1 MVAHD
6 SVRSA
11 AQRGGS
17 SYEAGP
23 SHPAPGLKGLPGG
36 ADERGMETL
45 RPAPVRLSIGRGAFG
60 PVLLLGALFA
70 WVGARSG
77 LPVATAA
84 VLGAVG
90 GTASLLIH
98 ELGHVRAARKP
109 AGVRPVSVSLTWLGA
124 VTRLEGE
131 YASGGEQAR
140 VAIAGPTA
148 SFAVAVVLTLS
159 LYLLP
164 ISLGLKAL
172 VVLLAFF
179 NVTIGVLNLIPA
191 SPLDGYKLVLGLL
204 WSWLGSEAAARRRV
218 RRLALIVTAV
228 ELPGVAVLTV
238 EKPLLGA
245 AVIALAAAHFG
256 QKLLAAR
263 YKI

>member
-1 MVAHD
+1 VD
-6 SVRSA
+6 GA
-11 AQRGGS
+11 APQRGGNHD
-17 SYEAGP
+17 EEGTPLGVRALEGV
-23 SHPAPGLKGLPGG
+23 PAA
-36 ADERGMETL
+36 ADERRMQTL
-45 RPAPVRLSIGRGAFG
+45 RNPAAVRVSIGWGALG

-70 WVGARSG
+70 WVGARAG

-90 GTASLLIH
+90 GTASLLVH

-124 VTRLEGE
+124 ATRLEGE

-148 SFAVAVVLTLS
+148 SFAVAALLTLS

-164 ISLGLKAL
+164 LSLGLKAL
-172 VVLLAFF
+172 VLLLAFF
-179 NVTIGVLNLIPA
+179 NVAVAVLNLVPA
-191 SPLDGYKLVLGLL
+191 SPLDGYKLVVGLL
-204 WSWLGSEAAARRRV
+204 WSRLGSEAAARRLL
-218 RRLALIVTAV
+218 RRLALAVTAV
-228 ELPGVAVLTV
+228 EVPGAAVLTV

-245 AVIALAAAHFG
+245 TVIALAAGHFG
-256 QKLLAAR
+256 QKRLAVR
-263 YKI
+263 CRS

>member
-1 MVAHD
+1 MPALLHELPQAMV
-6 SVRSA
+6 
-11 AQRGGS
+11 RG
-17 SYEAGP
+17 ETGP
-23 SHPAPGLKGLPGG
+23 ELVGAVKRVSGA
-36 ADERGMETL
+36 ADERGMERL
-45 RPAPVRLSIGRGAFG
+45 ANPAPVRLSIGRGAIG

-90 GTASLLIH
+90 GTASLLVH

-124 VTRLEGE
+124 ATRLEGE

-148 SFAVAVVLTLS
+148 SFAVAVLLTLL

-172 VVLLAFF
+172 VLLLAVF
-179 NVTIGVLNLIPA
+179 NVAIGLLNLIPA
-191 SPLDGYKLVLGLL
+191 SPLDGYKLIVGLL
-204 WSWLGSEAAARRRV
+204 WSRLGSEAAARRLV
-218 RRLALIVTAV
+218 RRLAVAVTAIEV
-228 ELPGVAVLTV
+228 PGAAALTV
-238 EKPLLGA
+238 EKPLLGT
-245 AVIALAAAHFG
+245 AVIMLAAAHYG

-263 YKI
+263 LSSR